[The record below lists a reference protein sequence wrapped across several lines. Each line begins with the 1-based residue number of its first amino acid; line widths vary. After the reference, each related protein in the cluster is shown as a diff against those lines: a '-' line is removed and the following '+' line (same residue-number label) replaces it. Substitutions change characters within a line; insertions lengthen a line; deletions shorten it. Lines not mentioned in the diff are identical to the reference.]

1 MRKYYIAFLL
11 IVFIGTKSYSQNFD
25 INLLQ
30 SINPTNPSAGYW
42 QKTSSTA
49 YAISVGIPASEF
61 FIGWINKDKH
71 LQNRAW
77 ETMGGLAINTVLVE
91 ALKYTVNRQRP
102 YTQYPTLINP
112 YNNSEIDKSFPSGH
126 TSAAFS
132 VATSLAIQYKKWYIV
147 APAYLWA
154 GSVGY
159 GRLYLGEHYPT
170 DVIAGAA
177 IGAGSAWLSHWINKK
192 YFTRKLH

>member
-77 ETMGGLAINTVLVE
+77 ETMGGLAINTVLAE

>member
-1 MRKYYIAFLL
+1 MRKYYIAFLW
-11 IVFIGTKSYSQNFD
+11 IVCIGAKSYSQNFD

-77 ETMGGLAINTVLVE
+77 ETMGGLAINTVLAE

-132 VATSLAIQYKKWYIV
+132 VATSLSLIHI
-147 APAYLWA
+147 
-154 GSVGY
+154 
-159 GRLYLGEHYPT
+159 
-170 DVIAGAA
+170 
-177 IGAGSAWLSHWINKK
+177 
-192 YFTRKLH
+192 